1 MNVTINYLPGFKN
14 IVDDYLNRNFL
25 RARFMETTRFCSYFN
40 YDFAECKT
48 MENLRKSWGENNV
61 TTVFKKYLP
70 FIFTEDNLLKINF
83 KNKVLLIVP
92 KSLRYEIISLSHCE
106 WYTEAVPGGVL

>member
-1 MNVTINYLPGFKN
+1 MQN
-14 IVDDYLNRNFL
+14 D
-25 RARFMETTRFCSYFN
+25 
-40 YDFAECKT
+40 
-48 MENLRKSWGENNV
+48 GELEKIMRREQCYHS
-61 TTVFKKYLP
+61 FKKYLP